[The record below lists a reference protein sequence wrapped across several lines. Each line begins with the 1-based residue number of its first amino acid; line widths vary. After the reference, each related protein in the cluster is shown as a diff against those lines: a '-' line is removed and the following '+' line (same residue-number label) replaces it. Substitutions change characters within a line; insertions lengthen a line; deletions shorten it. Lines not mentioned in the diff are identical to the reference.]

1 MLSFIKKKQ
10 QAKVLLRYQ
19 TYIILI
25 NVWMPFSLKNICLLI
40 EKSFFLRF
48 SLKSITSMTES
59 VPYLFYVFIYRS
71 FCKSKQFFCQGYNY
85 PSTPKIWLLILR
97 SSCYTSP
104 WKFLQWFFFIHETGF
119 VKKQGLVLKEINL
132 V

>member
-1 MLSFIKKKQ
+1 
-10 QAKVLLRYQ
+10 
-19 TYIILI
+19 
-25 NVWMPFSLKNICLLI
+25 
-40 EKSFFLRF
+40 
-48 SLKSITSMTES
+48 MTES

-71 FCKSKQFFCQGYNY
+71 FCKFKQFFCQGYNY

-97 SSCYTSP
+97 SSCYISL
-104 WKFLQWFFFIHETGF
+104 KIFAVFFIHETGF

>member
-25 NVWMPFSLKNICLLI
+25 NVWIPFSLENICLLI
-40 EKSFFLRF
+40 EKSFLLRF

-59 VPYLFYVFIYRS
+59 VPYLFYVFIYE
-71 FCKSKQFFCQGYNY
+71 
-85 PSTPKIWLLILR
+85 TKIFNVYFPC
-97 SSCYTSP
+97 S
-104 WKFLQWFFFIHETGF
+104 
-119 VKKQGLVLKEINL
+119 
-132 V
+132 

>member
-40 EKSFFLRF
+40 EKSFLLRF

-59 VPYLFYVFIYRS
+59 VPYLFYVFMYRS
-71 FCKSKQFFCQGYNY
+71 FCKFKQFFCQGYNY

-104 WKFLQWFFFIHETGF
+104 WKFLQWFFFSSM
-119 VKKQGLVLKEINL
+119 KQALSKSRDWS
-132 V
+132 

>member
-40 EKSFFLRF
+40 EKSFLLRF

-71 FCKSKQFFCQGYNY
+71 FCKFKQFFCQGYNY

-104 WKFLQWFFFIHETGF
+104 WKFLQWFFFSSM
-119 VKKQGLVLKEINL
+119 KQALSKSRDWS
-132 V
+132 

>member
-1 MLSFIKKKQ
+1 
-10 QAKVLLRYQ
+10 
-19 TYIILI
+19 
-25 NVWMPFSLKNICLLI
+25 
-40 EKSFFLRF
+40 
-48 SLKSITSMTES
+48 MTES
-59 VPYLFYVFIYRS
+59 VPYLFYIFMYRS
-71 FCKSKQFFCQGYNY
+71 FLKFKQFFCQGYNY